1 MAYIIQTKSSRLL
14 FVFFL
19 LSPGFLFQAL
29 VQADD
34 VIKTDKQLSLNVRNG
49 DITLQ
54 LSTQQSALGRFKIQT
69 LKTASYQPEHSVS
82 GKVLSIQPLLE
93 LQNKLRT
100 VAISLFATQQRE
112 KIASSVLRRAQKLV
126 AQGITSAAKTEKYNQ
141 NWLTLQTSMQAYQ
154 TQQNYLQ
161 ASAEQQWGHK
171 LAEAMTKPDPQLT
184 KLLSGNSALLLITV
198 PISDNPVDSSKSI
211 VVSIDGQRAH
221 AVPAEFL
228 SASPVSDQIV
238 GNSYFYIAHTNQLQT
253 GARVMA
259 WIPMKTQ
266 NYEGVLIPESAIIW
280 HNARPWVYLRMN
292 DQLYVRRV
300 IGQYRKTKGQWFVT
314 ENFTAGDCIVIAG
327 SAALLSEELR
337 SQIPEEDDD

>member
-1 MAYIIQTKSSRLL
+1 MAYIIRTKSSRLL

-34 VIKTDKQLSLNVRNG
+34 VIKTGKQLSLNVRNG
-49 DITLQ
+49 DISLQ

-126 AQGITSAAKTEKYNQ
+126 AQDITSAAKTEKLNQ
-141 NWLTLQTSMQAYQ
+141 NWLTLQASMQAYQ

-171 LAEAMTKPDPQLT
+171 LAEAMTKPDLQLT

-198 PISDNPVDSSKSI
+198 PISDNPVDSTKSI
-211 VVSIDGQRAH
+211 AVSIDGQRAH

-228 SASPVSDQIV
+228 SASPVSDHIA
-238 GNSYFYIAHTNQLQT
+238 GNSYFYVAHTNELQT
-253 GARVMA
+253 GTRVMV
-259 WIPMKTQ
+259 WIPKKTQ

-280 HNARPWVYLRMN
+280 HNTRPWVYLQVN
-292 DQLYVRRV
+292 DQFYVRRA
-300 IGQYRKTKGQWFVT
+300 IGQYQKTKGQWFVT
-314 ENFTAGDCIVIAG
+314 ENFTAGDRIVIAG

-337 SQIPEEDDD
+337 SQIPEENDD